1 MTVPDDYVPGFVC
14 QLGTCDVEEWGYVH
28 YQPSIP
34 GNALFLAII
43 VLFAICQL
51 ALGIYY
57 KTGLM
62 AVSILLGL
70 ATEALGYIARILL
83 HTNPFDR
90 AYFLWYL
97 ICLTIGPVFIAA
109 AIYLSLGRIVVV
121 YGEDISRIKPR
132 TYTIIFMGC
141 DIISLCIQAVGG
153 GIAASTPITNQTMI
167 DLGTHV
173 LIAGLSFQV
182 ASLFAFTACSLE
194 FLWRVKKYPGLR
206 NPEFA
211 DLVNSK
217 RFKLFLCSLFIATTL
232 LFIRTV
238 FRSVE
243 LSEGFSGKLANN
255 EVQFMILDGVMVILA
270 TMCIT
275 VWHPGYGFQKRW
287 NDARFRFRTPKA
299 IGDQEDPQSIVAGGS
314 EGSEKVE
321 PMASEAVAV
330 ASRTHSQKC

>member
-153 GIAASTPITNQTMI
+153 GIAASTPITNQTM
-167 DLGTHV
+167 V
-173 LIAGLSFQV
+173 LYAFIGLCLIHFP
-182 ASLFAFTACSLE
+182 CS
-194 FLWRVKKYPGLR
+194 
-206 NPEFA
+206 
-211 DLVNSK
+211 
-217 RFKLFLCSLFIATTL
+217 
-232 LFIRTV
+232 
-238 FRSVE
+238 
-243 LSEGFSGKLANN
+243 
-255 EVQFMILDGVMVILA
+255 
-270 TMCIT
+270 
-275 VWHPGYGFQKRW
+275 
-287 NDARFRFRTPKA
+287 
-299 IGDQEDPQSIVAGGS
+299 
-314 EGSEKVE
+314 
-321 PMASEAVAV
+321 
-330 ASRTHSQKC
+330 